1 MAGSMSEIL
10 SFIRDN
16 QRFTVMSHT
25 SPDGDTLG
33 SALGMVHMLR
43 AMGKEAEAV
52 CSDPV
57 PENLSFLPGAD
68 EVKIGGEGIG
78 YDAVIAVDCADTC
91 RFGKVAKFFENA
103 KMTANVD
110 HHGTNDMYAQANWM
124 EETAACG
131 ELIYR
136 LIRELDVELTED
148 MAACLFTA
156 LMTDTGCFAYSNV
169 TEQTMIT
176 AGALIAAGAN
186 NAEINMRVF
195 RTSPYAK
202 SMLQAEAVS
211 RTKLYCDGRLA
222 LTTVTLE
229 DMARHGAKSE
239 YCDGIVEQ
247 LRDIDTVELAV
258 FIREDTTK
266 LKGSLRAKRCADV
279 SRIASVLGGGGHKRA
294 AGYTCTCSME
304 EAVETILRLGEE
316 ELDRCLK
323 A

>member
-16 QRFTVMSHT
+16 QQFTVMSHT

-33 SALGMVHMLR
+33 SALALIHMLR
-43 AMGKEAEAV
+43 ALGKEAEAV

-57 PENLSFLPGAD
+57 PGVYSFLPGAD
-68 EVKIGGEGIG
+68 EVKIGGEGTG
-78 YDAVIAVDCADTC
+78 YPAVIAVDCADKC
-91 RFGKVAKFFENA
+91 RFGKVARFFEAA
-103 KMTANVD
+103 KATANVD
-110 HHGTNDMYAQANWM
+110 HHGTNDMYADANWM

-136 LIRELDVELTED
+136 LIKELGVELTTD
-148 MAACLFTA
+148 MATCLMTA

-169 TEQTMIT
+169 TEETMVI
-176 AGALIAAGAN
+176 AGALIAAGAD
-186 NAEINMRVF
+186 NAEINMRVY

-202 SMLQAEAVS
+202 SMLHAEAIS
-211 RTKLYCDGRLA
+211 RTKLYCGGKLA

-239 YCDGIVEQ
+239 HCDGIVEQ
-247 LRDIDTVELAV
+247 MRDIDTVEIAV
-258 FIREDTTK
+258 FIREDVNK

-279 SRIASVLGGGGHKRA
+279 SRMASMLGGGGHKRA
-294 AGYTCTCSME
+294 AGYTCLCSME

-316 ELDRCLK
+316 ELQRCLK

>member
-16 QRFTVMSHT
+16 RQFTVMSHT

-33 SALGMVHMLR
+33 SALGLVHMLR
-43 AMGKEAEAV
+43 AMGKGAEAV

-57 PENLSFLPGAD
+57 PGIYSFLPGAD

-78 YDAVIAVDCADTC
+78 YPAVIAVDCADKC
-91 RFGKVAKFFENA
+91 RFGKVAKFFEA
-103 KMTANVD
+103 AETTANVD
-110 HHGTNDMYAQANWM
+110 HHGTNDMYAAANWM

-136 LIRELDVELTED
+136 LIRELNVELTAD
-148 MAACLFTA
+148 MATCLFTA

-169 TEQTMIT
+169 TEQTMKIG
-176 AGALIAAGAN
+176 GALIAAGAD
-186 NAEINMRVF
+186 NAEINMKVF

-202 SMLQAEAVS
+202 TMLQADAVS
-211 RTKLYCDGRLA
+211 RAKLYCDGRIA

-229 DMARHGAKSE
+229 DVARHGALSE
-239 YCDGIVEQ
+239 HCDGIVEQ
-247 LRDIDTVELAV
+247 LRDIDTVEIAI
-258 FIREDTTK
+258 FIREDVTK
-266 LKGSLRAKRCADV
+266 LKGSLRSKRCADV

-294 AGYTCTCSME
+294 AGYPCVCPMD
-304 EAVETILRLGEE
+304 EAVNTILRLGEE
-316 ELDRCLK
+316 ELQRCLK

>member
-1 MAGSMSEIL
+1 MAGSMAEIL

-16 QRFTVMSHT
+16 QQFTVMSHT

-33 SALGMVHMLR
+33 SALGLVHMLR
-43 AMGKEAEAV
+43 AMGKQAEAV

-57 PENLSFLPGAD
+57 PDNLSFLPGAD

-136 LIRELDVELTED
+136 LIRELGVELTED
-148 MAACLFTA
+148 MATCLFTA

-294 AGYTCTCSME
+294 AGYTCTCPME

>member
-16 QRFTVMSHT
+16 RQFTVMSHT

-33 SALGMVHMLR
+33 SALALVHMLH

-57 PENLSFLPGAD
+57 PGIYSFLPGAE

-78 YDAVIAVDCADTC
+78 YPAVIAVDCADKC
-91 RFGKVAKFFENA
+91 RFGKVAKFFDNA
-103 KMTANVD
+103 QTTANVD
-110 HHGTNDMYAQANWM
+110 HHGTNDMYAGANWM

-136 LIRELDVELTED
+136 LIKELNVELTAD
-148 MAACLFTA
+148 MAACLMTA
-156 LMTDTGCFAYSNV
+156 IMSDTGCFAYSNV
-169 TEQTMIT
+169 TEETMVI
-176 AGALIAAGAN
+176 AGALIKAGAN
-186 NAEINMRVF
+186 NSEINMSIYHNSTYS
-195 RTSPYAK
+195 RT
-202 SMLQAEAVS
+202 MLQSEAIS
-211 RTKLYCDGRLA
+211 RAKLYCDGKIA

-229 DMARHGAKSE
+229 DMARHGALSE
-239 YCDGIVEQ
+239 HCDGIVEQ
-247 LRDIDTVELAV
+247 LRDIDTVEIAI

-279 SRIASVLGGGGHKRA
+279 SRIASMLGGGGHVRA
-294 AGYTCTCSME
+294 AGYTCVCPME

-316 ELDRCLK
+316 ELQRCLK

>member
-16 QRFTVMSHT
+16 RQFTVMSHT

-33 SALGMVHMLR
+33 SALALIHMLR
-43 AMGKEAEAV
+43 ALGKEAEAV

-57 PENLSFLPGAD
+57 PGVYSFLPGAD
-68 EVKIGGEGIG
+68 EVKIAGEGIG
-78 YDAVIAVDCADTC
+78 YPAVIAVDCADKC
-91 RFGKVAKFFENA
+91 RFGKAAKFFDSANT
-103 KMTANVD
+103 TANVD
-110 HHGTNDMYAQANWM
+110 HHGTNDMYAGANWM

-136 LIRELDVELTED
+136 LIKELGVELTSD
-148 MAACLFTA
+148 MATCLLTA

-169 TEQTMIT
+169 TQQTMVI
-176 AGALIAAGAN
+176 AGALIAAGAD
-186 NAEINMRVF
+186 NAEINMRVY

-211 RTKLYCDGRLA
+211 RTKLYCDGKLA
-222 LTTVTLE
+222 VTTVTLG
-229 DMARHGAKSE
+229 DMARYGAKSE

-247 LRDIDTVELAV
+247 LRDIDTVEIAV
-258 FIREDTTK
+258 FLREDEGK
-266 LKGSLRAKRCADV
+266 IKGSLRSKRYADV
-279 SRIASVLGGGGHKRA
+279 SRIAVTLGGGGHKRA
-294 AGYTCTCSME
+294 AGYTCYCTIE
-304 EAVETILRLGEE
+304 EAVATAVKLGEE
-316 ELDRCLK
+316 ELEACLK

>member
-1 MAGSMSEIL
+1 MAGSMAEIL

-16 QRFTVMSHT
+16 QQFTVMSHT

-33 SALGMVHMLR
+33 SALGMVYMLR

-57 PENLSFLPGAD
+57 PDNLSFLPGAD
-68 EVKIGGEGIG
+68 EVKVGGEGIG
-78 YDAVIAVDCADTC
+78 YDAVIAVDCADIC

-103 KMTANVD
+103 KTTANVD

-136 LIRELDVELTED
+136 LIRELGVELTED
-148 MAACLFTA
+148 MATCLFTA

-294 AGYTCTCSME
+294 AGYTCTCPME

-316 ELDRCLK
+316 ELERCLK